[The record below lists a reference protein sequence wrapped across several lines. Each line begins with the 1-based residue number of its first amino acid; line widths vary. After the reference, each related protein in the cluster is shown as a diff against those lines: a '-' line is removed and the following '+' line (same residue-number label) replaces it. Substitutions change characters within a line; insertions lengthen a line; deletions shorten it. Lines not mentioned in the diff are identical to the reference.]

1 MKKSANYIWKLGMF
15 VLLGITLFVVT
26 IYFIGKNKNM
36 FASTF
41 HLKSQFKNVSG
52 LKIGNNVRFS
62 GINVGTVKNIEFVSD
77 SSVVVDLIIKEEIQK
92 FIKKD
97 ASASIGSDGLMGDKV
112 LTISPGTSS
121 NEIVKDNATIVST
134 QAVELEDL
142 MKGLRKSVDNAQ
154 IITLQLSEFS
164 LKINKGKGAL
174 NKVLT
179 DEEFSNGISK
189 TIANLETSSADFV
202 VFTKNMND
210 KNGTLSKLM
219 TNPNYANSIEKSLN
233 NLEKSSNE
241 FEVFTKKLN
250 NDKGILSKLVSNE
263 RLATSLD
270 SSLTNI
276 EKGSKSLLEIEEAA
290 KHNFLLR
297 GFFNKKKRAEAKKK
311 KEAEKLLL
319 EKSEK

>member
-1 MKKSANYIWKLGMF
+1 MKKSSNYIWKLGMF
-15 VLLGITLFVVT
+15 VLLGLTLFVVT
-26 IYFIGKNKNM
+26 IYFIGKNKNL

-41 HLKSQFKNVSG
+41 HLKTQFKNVSG
-52 LKIGNNVRFS
+52 LKVGNNVRFS
-62 GINVGTVKNIEFVSD
+62 GINIGTVKSIEFVSD
-77 SSVVVDLIIKEEIQK
+77 SAVVVDLIIKEEIQQ

-97 ASASIGSDGLMGDKV
+97 AVASIGSDGLMGDKV
-112 LTISPGTSS
+112 LTISPGTAS
-121 NEIVKDNATIVST
+121 NEIVKDNATITST
-134 QAVELEDL
+134 KAVELEDL
-142 MKGLRKSVDNAQ
+142 MKGLRKSVDNAE

-179 DEEFSNGISK
+179 DEEFADGLSK
-189 TIANLETSSADFV
+189 TIANLQTSSDEFV

-219 TNPNYANSIEKSLN
+219 TNPNYANSIEKTLS
-233 NLEKSSNE
+233 NLEKSTNE
-241 FEVFTKKLN
+241 FDAFTKKLN

-290 KHNFLLR
+290 KNNFLLR
-297 GFFNKKKRAEAKKK
+297 GFFKKQKKAEEKKKAE
-311 KEAEKLLL
+311 ENKLLITKT
-319 EKSEK
+319 E